1 MSKQKL
7 YTTLLL
13 LSVLFAERFLD
24 PLGMITAMD
33 RTYTLL
39 TYAVFSIVG
48 FFAFRKGIK
57 KNEQFPNKWYYL
69 LVGSIVFSAVMA
81 HLFHNQGLIVSFS
94 ATFGAVLTYLLLLFL
109 IKLNI
114 PEEEYMRIIRR
125 FAYIGMACYVINAL
139 VFPAKI
145 IGGTEYE
152 NVDMSRGIVRIA
164 LPIVLW
170 IVLLFLYSLNQWILN
185 RNQKSMYCAIL
196 CYMFI
201 ILSVT
206 RQVILLSTLLGGFM
220 LLKEVGWG
228 KRILV
233 FIVIVFSYFVV
244 LPQIPIYK
252 TMVNLT
258 EDQVDQSQEKL
269 PDIRVL
275 GYLYFCDVDQVNV
288 YTRVFGNGTPHKS
301 SKWSQEEAL
310 NAEKNKIYDVDVS
323 WAAFYN
329 HYGAVAVI
337 ALLAIF
343 LITAKHCYNCQD
355 RYISYWILYIIGT
368 AFASGVIWFQNQIV
382 EILVVIA
389 MAYAPRRINATP
401 SHSQLIENGK

>member
-1 MSKQKL
+1 MPKQKS
-7 YTTLLL
+7 YTAFLL
-13 LSVLFAERFLD
+13 LSVLFAEQFMN
-24 PLGMITAMD
+24 PFGMTTAMG

-39 TYAVFSIVG
+39 TYAVFVIVG

-57 KNEQFPNKWYYL
+57 KNECFPYKWYYL
-69 LVGSIVFSAVMA
+69 LVGSIAFSAVMA
-81 HLFHNQGLIVSFS
+81 HLFHNQRLVVSFS
-94 ATFGAVLTYLLLLFL
+94 ATFGAILTYLLLLFF

-114 PEEEYMRIIRR
+114 SAEEYMKIIRR
-125 FAYIGMACYVINAL
+125 FAYVGMACYVINAL
-139 VFPAKI
+139 AFPARI

-164 LPIVLW
+164 LPVGLW
-170 IVLLFLYSLNQWILN
+170 IVLLFLYSLNQWISN
-185 RNQKSMYCAIL
+185 HNQKSMHCAIL
-196 CYMFI
+196 CYIFI

-220 LLKEVGWG
+220 LLKEAGWG
-228 KRILV
+228 KRIFV
-233 FIVIVFSYFVV
+233 SIVAILFFFVV

-258 EDQVDQSQEKL
+258 EDQIDQSQEDL

-275 GYLYFCDVDQVNV
+275 GYLYFCDIDQVNA
-288 YTRVFGNGTPHKS
+288 YTRVFGNGTPHVS

-329 HYGAVAVI
+329 HYGVIAVI

-343 LITAKHCYNCQD
+343 LITAKHCYNRQD

-368 AFASGVIWFQNQIV
+368 AFASGVIWFQHQIV

-389 MAYAPRRINATP
+389 MAYAPRINTNSSILP
-401 SHSQLIENGK
+401 IDRE

>member
-1 MSKQKL
+1 MSKQKSNVA
-7 YTTLLL
+7 LLL
-13 LSVLFAERFLD
+13 LLVLFAEQFLD
-24 PLGMITAMD
+24 PFGVITSMD

-39 TYAVFSIVG
+39 TYAMFAIVG

-57 KNEQFPNKWYYL
+57 KNEGFPYRWYYL

-81 HLFHNQGLIVSFS
+81 HIFHNQGLIVSFS
-94 ATFGAVLTYLLLLFL
+94 ATFGAILTYLLLLFL

-114 PEEEYMRIIRR
+114 LREEYMRIIRR

-139 VFPAKI
+139 AFPAKI
-145 IGGTEYE
+145 IGGIEYE
-152 NVDMSRGIVRIA
+152 NVDMSRGIVRIG

-170 IVLLFLYSLNQWILN
+170 IVLLFLYSLNQWILS
-185 RNQKSMYCAIL
+185 RNQKSMHCAIL
-196 CYMFI
+196 CYIFI

-220 LLKEVGWG
+220 LLKEAEWG

-233 FIVIVFSYFVV
+233 SVVGFFFFFVV
-244 LPQIPIYK
+244 VPQIPIYK

-258 EDQVDQSQEKL
+258 EDQVGQSQEDL

-275 GYLYFCDVDQVNV
+275 GYLYFCDINQVNA

-389 MAYAPRRINATP
+389 MAYAPRRINTTP
-401 SHSQLIENGK
+401 SLSQLIENGK

>member
-1 MSKQKL
+1 MPKL
-7 YTTLLL
+7 KSYTILLFL
-13 LSVLFAERFLD
+13 PVLFAEQFLN
-24 PLGMITAMD
+24 PFGVITAMG

-39 TYAVFSIVG
+39 TYAVFAIVG
-48 FFAFRKGIK
+48 FFAFRKGIR
-57 KNEQFPNKWYYL
+57 KNKCFPYKWYYL
-69 LVGSIVFSAVMA
+69 LVGSIGFSAVMA
-81 HLFHNQGLIVSFS
+81 HLFHNQGFIVSFS
-94 ATFGAVLTYLLLLFL
+94 AIFGAMLTYLLLLFL

-114 PEEEYMRIIRR
+114 PKEEYMKIIRQ
-125 FAYIGMACYVINAL
+125 FAYVGMACYVINAL
-139 VFPAKI
+139 AFPAKI

-170 IVLLFLYSLNQWILN
+170 IVLLFLYSLNQWISS
-185 RNQKSMYCAIL
+185 RNQKSMHCAIL
-196 CYMFI
+196 CYIFI

-220 LLKEVGWG
+220 LLKEAGWG

-233 FIVIVFSYFVV
+233 SVVALLFFFVV

-258 EDQVDQSQEKL
+258 EDQVDQSQEDL

-275 GYLYFCDVDQVNV
+275 GYLYFCDIDQVNA
-288 YTRVFGNGTPHKS
+288 YTRVFGNGTPHES
-301 SKWSQEEAL
+301 SKWNQEEAL

-329 HYGAVAVI
+329 HYGIIAVI

-343 LITAKHCYNCQD
+343 LITAKHCYNRQD

-368 AFASGVIWFQNQIV
+368 AFASGVIWFQHQIV

-389 MAYAPRRINATP
+389 MAYAPRINTNSSILP
-401 SHSQLIENGK
+401 IDRE